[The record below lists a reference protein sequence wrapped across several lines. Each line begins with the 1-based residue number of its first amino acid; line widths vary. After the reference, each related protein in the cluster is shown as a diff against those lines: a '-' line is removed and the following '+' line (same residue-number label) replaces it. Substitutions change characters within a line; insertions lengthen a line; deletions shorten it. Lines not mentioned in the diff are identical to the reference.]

1 MMSGVVVIF
10 TLSLLAALLVYLL
23 RRWPLPST
31 ILAGLAAL
39 TLGWLLWRWPN
50 DEAVLFLGRVV
61 LVNAPAVLL
70 DQTFVLDAAAQWVLG
85 WLALAL
91 AGIYLAVW
99 RVAQGRTFF
108 PFGLALWSL
117 FAAAL
122 TIRPS
127 WLAPILLA
135 VIMVVATFVI
145 QAGRQGS
152 TRGALRPL
160 WLPVLAIPLFLL
172 AAWYVAQTPLDPEN
186 AVTLRTAGQ
195 LASIGL
201 LLLLAPWP
209 LHGPAFSLGEEGPP
223 LVAAWLLIALS
234 AAAVTLLQ
242 GLLVQFQWLQGA
254 AISYTL
260 PTVRLAE
267 LLLYGGMA
275 TCLWAGLAGAVQTH
289 LGRLWSYASLFAY
302 GAVLIALGLGARGSW
317 ALVWLLLIARGVAMV
332 VSAYG
337 LAVIRQRAGGQTDFA
352 HIQGLGTRLPWSSAA
367 FLLGTLSLA
376 GMPLTAGFAGQWAL
390 LQALG
395 SADWLQA
402 VVVLAGAV
410 GLAVGV
416 IRSLSALLGPLRN
429 LLLERE
435 DRIIIVLAGLGLLA
449 ILLPAF
455 LPTVWQ
461 KPLSAAVAAF
471 ASAIGGL

>member
-10 TLSLLAALLVYLL
+10 TLPLLAALLVYLL
-23 RRWPLPST
+23 RRWPLPSAG
-31 ILAGLAAL
+31 LAGLAAL

-61 LVNAPAVLL
+61 RVDAPVVVLG
-70 DQTFVLDAAAQWVLG
+70 QTFAMGPTAQWVLG

-91 AGIYLAVW
+91 AATYLGAW
-99 RVAQGRTFF
+99 RVSQGRTYF
-108 PFGLALWSL
+108 PFGLVLWSL
-117 FAAAL
+117 FGAVL
-122 TIRPS
+122 TVQPT
-127 WLAPILLA
+127 WLAPILLVVVMA
-135 VIMVVATFVI
+135 VATFVI

-172 AAWYVAQTPLDPEN
+172 AAWYVEQAPLDPESTQ
-186 AVTLRTAGQ
+186 ALQVAGQ
-195 LASIGL
+195 LASVGL

-209 LHGPAFSLGEEGPP
+209 LHAPAVSLGEEGPP
-223 LVAAWLLIALS
+223 LVAAWLLTAL
-234 AAAVTLLQ
+234 AATAVTLLQ
-242 GLLVQFQWLQGA
+242 GLLVQFEWLQGA
-254 AISYTL
+254 VLFYAL
-260 PTVRLAE
+260 PTLRLAE

-275 TCLWAGLAGAVQTH
+275 TCLWAGLAGAVQTNIS
-289 LGRLWSYASLFAY
+289 RLWSYASLFAY

-337 LAVIRQRAGGQTDFA
+337 LAVIRQRAGGQTDFTS
-352 HIQGLGTRLPWSSAA
+352 IQGLGTRLPWASAV
-367 FLLGTLSLA
+367 FLLGVLSLA

-390 LQALG
+390 MQALG
-395 SADWLQA
+395 STDWLQA
-402 VVVLAGAV
+402 VVVLAGAL
-410 GLAVGV
+410 GLAAGL

-435 DRIIIVLAGLGLLA
+435 ERIMILLAGIGLLA
-449 ILLPAF
+449 ILVPA
-455 LPTVWQ
+455 LYPTVWQ
-461 KPLSAAVAAF
+461 DSLSAVVSAF
-471 ASAIGGL
+471 AGSQGVQ

>member
-1 MMSGVVVIF
+1 
-10 TLSLLAALLVYLL
+10 
-23 RRWPLPST
+23 
-31 ILAGLAAL
+31 
-39 TLGWLLWRWPN
+39 
-50 DEAVLFLGRVV
+50 
-61 LVNAPAVLL
+61 
-70 DQTFVLDAAAQWVLG
+70 
-85 WLALAL
+85 
-91 AGIYLAVW
+91 
-99 RVAQGRTFF
+99 
-108 PFGLALWSL
+108 
-117 FAAAL
+117 
-122 TIRPS
+122 
-127 WLAPILLA
+127 
-135 VIMVVATFVI
+135 
-145 QAGRQGS
+145 
-152 TRGALRPL
+152 
-160 WLPVLAIPLFLL
+160 
-172 AAWYVAQTPLDPEN
+172 
-186 AVTLRTAGQ
+186 
-195 LASIGL
+195 
-201 LLLLAPWP
+201 
-209 LHGPAFSLGEEGPP
+209 
-223 LVAAWLLIALS
+223 
-234 AAAVTLLQ
+234 
-242 GLLVQFQWLQGA
+242 
-254 AISYTL
+254 
-260 PTVRLAE
+260 
-267 LLLYGGMA
+267 
-275 TCLWAGLAGAVQTH
+275 
-289 LGRLWSYASLFAY
+289 
-302 GAVLIALGLGARGSW
+302 
-317 ALVWLLLIARGVAMV
+317 LLIARGVAMV

>member
-10 TLSLLAALLVYLL
+10 TLPLLAALLVYLL

-39 TLGWLLWRWPN
+39 ILGWLLWRWPN

-267 LLLYGGMA
+267 LLLYGDNG
-275 TCLWAGLAGAVQTH
+275 T
-289 LGRLWSYASLFAY
+289 
-302 GAVLIALGLGARGSW
+302 
-317 ALVWLLLIARGVAMV
+317 
-332 VSAYG
+332 SAE
-337 LAVIRQRAGGQTDFA
+337 GGP
-352 HIQGLGTRLPWSSAA
+352 LGTP
-367 FLLGTLSLA
+367 
-376 GMPLTAGFAGQWAL
+376 
-390 LQALG
+390 
-395 SADWLQA
+395 
-402 VVVLAGAV
+402 
-410 GLAVGV
+410 
-416 IRSLSALLGPLRN
+416 N
-429 LLLERE
+429 E
-435 DRIIIVLAGLGLLA
+435 
-449 ILLPAF
+449 
-455 LPTVWQ
+455 
-461 KPLSAAVAAF
+461 
-471 ASAIGGL
+471 